1 MSIEVNWQGELQ
13 FQASNGQGHS
23 LSIDAD
29 SQTAQCPTEVLLSAL
44 GSCSATDVLL
54 GIQEAG
60 ARVTRFSN
68 HLTYELTD
76 QEPRLYRSVNLHFI
90 IEGSEITNAQ
100 IEEAAR
106 NALDKYCHVCLMLQP
121 KMTLT
126 YSYEI
131 V

>member
-1 MSIEVNWQGELQ
+1 MSIEVNWQGELL
-13 FQASNGQGHS
+13 FQASNEHGHS

-29 SQTAQCPTEVLLSAL
+29 SQFAQCPTEVLLSAR

-54 GIQEAG
+54 GVQEAG

-68 HLTYELTD
+68 RLTYELTD

-90 IEGSEITNAQ
+90 IEGSDISNAHL
-100 IEEAAR
+100 EAAAR